1 MKTSLTILF
10 GALLAVSSTAAPV
23 THEVPIKLGS
33 NHFLVG
39 DAIRIESVTSTSTDL
54 AVGDTVTVTGKY
66 RLESREHATIALYL
80 TKTEGDRVEETD
92 PKQTIK
98 AKRGWHQFTA
108 VITVKHRGLLQL
120 AFYDPTSGK
129 PFGEV
134 YFGTPDQI
142 ARSGHI
148 VTKDHYPAK
157 R

>member
-1 MKTSLTILF
+1 
-10 GALLAVSSTAAPV
+10 
-23 THEVPIKLGS
+23 LGS
-33 NHFLVG
+33 NCFIVG
-39 DAIRIESVTSTSTDL
+39 DEIRIESVTSTSTDL
-54 AVGDTVTVTGKY
+54 AVGDTITVTGKY
-66 RLESREHATIALYL
+66 RLESREHATVAFYL

-98 AKRGWHQFTA
+98 AKRGWHQFTFTA
-108 VITVKHRGLLQL
+108 VITVKHRGLLYL
-120 AFYDPTSGK
+120 AFYDLTSGE

-142 ARSGHI
+142 ARSGQL